1 MMNNKR
7 KALGRGLDALLDT
20 MHDEVVSM
28 DADGNSMV
36 WSHANIPINRIE
48 ANPYQPR
55 TDFEQ
60 EALNELATSLK
71 EQGIIQPITVRKVG
85 HDKFQL
91 ISGERRLRASQIAG
105 LTLIPAFIRTADD
118 NQMLELALV
127 ENIQRKDLNGIEIAI
142 SLQRMIDELNF
153 TQENLGDKIGKNRST
168 ITNYLRLLKL
178 PPEIQVAVRDGKISM
193 GHARAIINL
202 ADETTQ
208 LAFLHEILSNNL
220 NVREVENLARTSQKD
235 SKPTKPKKAN
245 VLPAQ
250 YRSTQKSLETK
261 LAAKVEL
268 KRDSS
273 GKGSLKIIFR
283 NDSEL
288 DKLLGTL
295 L

>member
-36 WSHANIPINRIE
+36 WSHANIPINRIQ

-71 EQGIIQPITVRKVG
+71 EQGIIQPITVRKLG

-142 SLQRMIDELNF
+142 SLQRLIDELNY

-202 ADETTQ
+202 ADEATQ
-208 LAFLHEILSNNL
+208 IAFLHEILSNNL
-220 NVREVENLARTSQKD
+220 NVREVENLARTTQKEVNP
-235 SKPTKPKKAN
+235 SKPKKTN
-245 VLPAQ
+245 VLPSH
-250 YRSTQKSLETK
+250 YHTSQKNLEVK
-261 LAAKVEL
+261 LSAKVEI

-283 NDSEL
+283 NDKEL